1 MSAPARNSLKACTSL
16 LALVAT
22 LALVPSGLAAKGS
35 ISTTTTTIK
44 SGDSFTISVCV
55 ATAGD
60 GGYLV
65 VKGPNTFSQD
75 IFTGPITGC
84 SDVIVGTAG
93 WPVGKYR
100 INGFEETAKGTSG
113 LGSVTLTAT
122 A

>member
-1 MSAPARNSLKACTSL
+1 MSARNGLKTCTAL
-16 LALVAT
+16 LALFTT
-22 LALVPSGLAAKGS
+22 LALAPSGVAAKGS

-44 SGDSFTISVCV
+44 SGVSFTVNVCV

-60 GGYLV
+60 GGYLLV
-65 VKGPNTFSQD
+65 N
-75 IFTGPITGC
+75 GPITFAQDQFFGPVSGC
-84 SDVIVGTAG
+84 ADVVVSTVG

-100 INGFEETAKGTSG
+100 IIGYEFTTKGTSG

>member
-1 MSAPARNSLKACTSL
+1 MSARNSLKACTPL
-16 LALVAT
+16 LALVAA
-22 LALVPSGLAAKGS
+22 LALVTSGLAAKGS

-44 SGDSFTISVCV
+44 VGDSFTITVCV

-60 GGYLV
+60 GGYLLV
-65 VKGPNTFSQD
+65 NGPITFAQD
-75 IFTGPITGC
+75 LFTGPITGC
-84 SDVIVGTAG
+84 APVNVSTVT

-100 INGFEETAKGTSG
+100 INGFEFTAKGTSG